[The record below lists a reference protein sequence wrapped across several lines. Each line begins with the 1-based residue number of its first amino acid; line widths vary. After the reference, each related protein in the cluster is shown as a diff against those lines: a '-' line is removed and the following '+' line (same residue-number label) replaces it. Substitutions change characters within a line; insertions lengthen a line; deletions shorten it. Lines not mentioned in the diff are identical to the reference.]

1 MVINKRAMVR
11 LGTVLTAAALAL
23 PLLSAVPA
31 QASAKQS
38 SLPRNQT
45 LITSGTEYGAPT
57 AWNPLDSGTRYTG
70 TMGLLYEPLFLYD
83 PIHNDYI
90 PWLATGGQWTSATVY
105 TITVRSGVTWT
116 DGSAL
121 TSADVAYSIGLA
133 LTNKAVPYSN
143 LAVCSATTGC
153 LKSATASGNTV
164 KVTFSSPAPYAA
176 WQNYLWNNPV
186 LPSAVWSKLSPAAQV
201 TGNNAT
207 GIVSSGPMTLDA
219 AATTSTEA
227 CYQDNPGWWATKA
240 LGLSFHFEYL
250 CDIVNGSNNVELT
263 GLLADNIDWSNNFL
277 PGINDI
283 MATGGESQI
292 KTYYP
297 TAPYMLSANTA
308 WLEMNTS
315 KAPFNN
321 LNFRKAVAYAIDP
334 QQIVTDVYGGI
345 VAAANPTGLL
355 PNLDSY
361 IDSSV
366 VKADAFTYNQ
376 TMAKAFLAKSG
387 YKGAALTIEVPDGWT
402 DWMAAIDNIS
412 TQLDAVGIKVSPIYP
427 SANARTADMTNGTFD
442 MLIDNN
448 AGPSSDPWSY
458 FDRVFQLPIG
468 TEEASGLNVERFS
481 DSTAWAL
488 VQKAAAT
495 PPSQTTTLKGIYSQL
510 EANFLQNLPEV
521 PLWYNGA
528 WFQGNNTT
536 WKNYP
541 SSLNS
546 KDQNTPVMW
555 GGWLGADTT
564 VFALADLRAA

>member
-1 MVINKRAMVR
+1 
-11 LGTVLTAAALAL
+11 
-23 PLLSAVPA
+23 
-31 QASAKQS
+31 
-38 SLPRNQT
+38 
-45 LITSGTEYGAPT
+45 
-57 AWNPLDSGTRYTG
+57 
-70 TMGLLYEPLFLYD
+70 
-83 PIHNDYI
+83 
-90 PWLATGGQWTSATVY
+90 
-105 TITVRSGVTWT
+105 
-116 DGSAL
+116 
-121 TSADVAYSIGLA
+121 
-133 LTNKAVPYSN
+133 
-143 LAVCSATTGC
+143 
-153 LKSATASGNTV
+153 
-164 KVTFSSPAPYAA
+164 
-176 WQNYLWNNPV
+176 
-186 LPSAVWSKLSPAAQV
+186 
-201 TGNNAT
+201 
-207 GIVSSGPMTLDA
+207 
-219 AATTSTEA
+219 
-227 CYQDNPGWWATKA
+227 
-240 LGLSFHFEYL
+240 
-250 CDIVNGSNNVELT
+250 
-263 GLLADNIDWSNNFL
+263 
-277 PGINDI
+277 
-283 MATGGESQI
+283 
-292 KTYYP
+292 
-297 TAPYMLSANTA
+297 MLSANTA